1 LLLLCYDCCSF
12 VKELQAL
19 RRKLE
24 AGSDAAADFSLV
36 SLVRAL
42 RDNAGSIKEG
52 AHDAVLTTV
61 LSISLWS
68 CSTVSNSSSN
78 AAHMQQMVWF

>member
-1 LLLLCYDCCSF
+1 VLIRCCSF

-24 AGSDAAADFSLV
+24 AGHDDAAEFSLV
-36 SLVRAL
+36 SLLHAL
-42 RDNAGSIKEG
+42 RDCAGSIKEG
-52 AHDAVLTTV
+52 AHDAVLSTV

-68 CSTVSNSSSN
+68 CSNVSESRNT
-78 AAHMQQMVWF
+78 AAVNQNQV